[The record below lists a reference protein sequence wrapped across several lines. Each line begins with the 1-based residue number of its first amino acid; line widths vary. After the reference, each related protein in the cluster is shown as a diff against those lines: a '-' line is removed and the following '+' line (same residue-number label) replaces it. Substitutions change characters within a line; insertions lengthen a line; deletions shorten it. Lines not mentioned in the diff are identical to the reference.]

1 MLRTIEPQKKE
12 HKEFDP
18 EKRSFELEIR
28 DCHTDEVLYTLK
40 VNYPE
45 RVDPRNGSFHY
56 MSLENWVEE
65 LIFDPDKPEYVGAW
79 REIEN

>member
-12 HKEFDP
+12 HSDFDP
-18 EKRSFELEIR
+18 NKRAFELEIR
-28 DCHTDEVLYTLK
+28 DCQTDEVLYTLK

-45 RVDPRNGSFHY
+45 GVDPRRGDFHH

-79 REIEN
+79 RELN